1 MGLFITAANL
11 TVARDA
17 IGSFDTNRLRRLR
30 SVEEGIAVG
39 TPVWAI
45 VGEFA
50 HDSIGKPRTLEPVD
64 IRTVARRAG
73 SRLTELAELHDLFP
87 SYYARR

>member
-1 MGLFITAANL
+1 MFVAAADL
-11 TVARDA
+11 TMARDS
-17 IGSFDTNRLRRLR
+17 ISSFDTNRLRGLR

-39 TPVWAI
+39 TPVRAI

-50 HDSIGKPRTLEPVD
+50 HDAIGKARALEPVN
-64 IRTVARRAG
+64 IRTLARRAG

-87 SYYARR
+87 SYFARR